1 MRPILL
7 SFGGGINSTALL
19 LEWVEQGKPLDLVI
33 FADTGSEMPET
44 YEFIDKY
51 VIPFCK
57 KHKIHFETVYY
68 TVSNKVAGVKKGH
81 WVEGERVSIYD
92 YYEYQKAVPSMIKRS
107 CTDKFKISPIEKYI
121 KQKWGDK
128 NLPLRLI
135 GIDAGESHRAKFIVD
150 PKTGKK
156 INVVAVS
163 ARSINKKRKFKV
175 NKKIFYKNP
184 LEIFKKNNI
193 DILFEAIGLSDG
205 ISKKVVETALKSKIH
220 VITPNKALISKH
232 GNELAKLAEKNKVN
246 LEFEASVAGGIPI
259 LRSIKEG
266 LATNK
271 ISKVYGILNG
281 TSNYI
286 LSEME
291 NSNENFADVL
301 KKAQILGYAEPG
313 NPKLDLNGFDAF
325 AKVRILS
332 ALAFNSKISKHKC
345 LMEGIEKIE
354 LKDIKIANQLD
365 LRIKLLGISEL
376 KNNHLFETVHPCLVS
391 KKSYIGNV
399 NGVMN
404 AVILQG
410 KPVGESV
417 LQGEGAGP
425 GPTSSS
431 LLSDLLSILRGNIK
445 KPFGVSV
452 SKLKSLKPYN
462 VNNYVNSLYLRFEV
476 KDKPGVLS
484 EITNRLAKYKISVKR
499 LIQTPDK
506 KNNKAT
512 IVIITH
518 KTTETNIHNCL
529 SIFKKNKNILKTPTL
544 IRLLG

>member
-1 MRPILL
+1 MNKIVNVAVVGLGQVGNYL
-7 SFGGGINSTALL
+7 YNELI
-19 LEWVEQGKPLDLVI
+19 I
-33 FADTGSEMPET
+33 
-44 YEFIDKY
+44 
-51 VIPFCK
+51 K
-57 KHKIHFETVYY
+57 KK
-68 TVSNKVAGVKKGH
+68 
-81 WVEGERVSIYD
+81 D
-92 YYEYQKAVPSMIKRS
+92 
-107 CTDKFKISPIEKYI
+107 IE
-121 KQKWGDK
+121 
-128 NLPLRLI
+128 L
-135 GIDAGESHRAKFIVD
+135 
-150 PKTGKK
+150 KTGKK
-156 INVVAVS
+156 INVVAIS
-163 ARSINKKRKFKV
+163 AKNINKKRKYKI
-175 NKKIFYKNP
+175 KRKIFYKNP
-184 LEIFKKNNI
+184 FEIFKKEKV
-193 DILFEAIGLSDG
+193 DILFEVIGQSDG
-205 ISKKVVETALKSKIH
+205 VSKKIVETALNNKIH

-232 GNELAKLAEKNKVN
+232 GNNLAKLAEKNNVN

-271 ISKVYGILNG
+271 LSKVYGILNG

-291 NSNENFADVL
+291 NSEQNFADVL
-301 KKAQILGYAEPG
+301 KKAQLLGYAEPG

-332 ALAFNSKISKHKC
+332 ALAFSSKISNKKC
-345 LMEGIEKIE
+345 LMEGIEKID

-376 KNNHLFETVHPCLVS
+376 KSNQLFETVHPCLVN

-404 AVILQG
+404 AVILNG

-445 KPFGVSV
+445 KPFGVTV
-452 SKLKSLKPYN
+452 NKLKTLKTYN

-476 KDKPGVLS
+476 KDRPGVLS
-484 EITNRLAKYKISVKR
+484 QITNRLAKYKISVKR

-512 IVIITH
+512 IVIVTH
-518 KTTETNIHNCL
+518 KTTELNCNSCL
-529 SIFKKNKNILKTPTL
+529 SIFKKNKNILKSPTL
-544 IRLLG
+544 IRLLD

>member
-1 MRPILL
+1 MKKIYNIAVVGLGQVGIYLL
-7 SFGGGINSTALL
+7 NELNH
-19 LEWVEQGKPLDLVI
+19 
-33 FADTGSEMPET
+33 
-44 YEFIDKY
+44 
-51 VIPFCK
+51 K
-57 KHKIHFETVYY
+57 KK
-68 TVSNKVAGVKKGH
+68 
-81 WVEGERVSIYD
+81 SI
-92 YYEYQKAVPSMIKRS
+92 EIKS
-107 CTDKFKISPIEKYI
+107 GT
-121 KQKWGDK
+121 
-128 NLPLRLI
+128 
-135 GIDAGESHRAKFIVD
+135 
-150 PKTGKK
+150 K
-156 INVVAVS
+156 INVVAIS
-163 ARSINKKRKFKV
+163 AKNIKKKRKFKI
-175 NKKIFYKNP
+175 NKRIFYTNP
-184 LEIFKKNNI
+184 FDILKKHKV

-205 ISKKVVETALKSKIH
+205 VSKKIVEKALKSKVH

-232 GNELAKLAEKNKVN
+232 GNYLAKLAEKNNVN

-271 ISKVYGILNG
+271 ISKIYGILNG

-291 NSNENFADVL
+291 NSNQKFNDVL
-301 KKAQILGYAEPG
+301 IKAQKLGYAEPG

-332 ALAFNSKISKHKC
+332 ALAFNSKISQHKC

-365 LRIKLLGISEL
+365 LRIKLLGITEL
-376 KNNHLFETVHPCLVS
+376 KNNQLFETVHPCLVN

-404 AVILQG
+404 AVILEG
-410 KPVGESV
+410 KPVGETI

-445 KPFGVSV
+445 KPFGIPFAQL
-452 SKLKSLKPYN
+452 KALKSYN
-462 VNNYVNSLYLRFEV
+462 INNYTNSLYLRFEV
-476 KDKPGVLS
+476 RDRPGVLS
-484 EITNRLAKYKISVKR
+484 QITNRLAKFKISVKR

-506 KNNKAT
+506 INKKAT

-518 KTTETNIHNCL
+518 KTSEINSKKCL
-529 SIFKKNKNILKTPTL
+529 SIFKNNKNILKFPTL
-544 IRLLG
+544 IRLYN

>member
-1 MRPILL
+1 MNKIVNVAVVGLGQVGNYL
-7 SFGGGINSTALL
+7 NNELI
-19 LEWVEQGKPLDLVI
+19 I
-33 FADTGSEMPET
+33 
-44 YEFIDKY
+44 
-51 VIPFCK
+51 K
-57 KHKIHFETVYY
+57 KK
-68 TVSNKVAGVKKGH
+68 
-81 WVEGERVSIYD
+81 D
-92 YYEYQKAVPSMIKRS
+92 
-107 CTDKFKISPIEKYI
+107 IE
-121 KQKWGDK
+121 
-128 NLPLRLI
+128 L
-135 GIDAGESHRAKFIVD
+135 
-150 PKTGKK
+150 KTGKRV
-156 INVVAVS
+156 NVVAIS
-163 ARSINKKRKFKV
+163 AKNINKKRKYKI
-175 NKKIFYKNP
+175 NRKIFYKNP
-184 LEIFKKNNI
+184 FEIFKKEKV
-193 DILFEAIGLSDG
+193 DILFEVIGQSDG
-205 ISKKVVETALKSKIH
+205 VSKKLVETALKNKIH

-232 GNELAKLAEKNKVN
+232 GNNLAKLAEKNNVN

-271 ISKVYGILNG
+271 LSKVYGILNG

-291 NSNENFADVL
+291 NSEQNFADVL
-301 KKAQILGYAEPG
+301 KKAQDLGYAEPG
-313 NPKLDLNGFDAF
+313 NPKLDLNGFDAL

-332 ALAFNSKISKHKC
+332 ALAFNSKISNKKC
-345 LMEGIEKIE
+345 LMEGIEKID

-376 KNNHLFETVHPCLVS
+376 KNNQLFETVHPCLVS

-404 AVILQG
+404 AVILNG

-452 SKLKSLKPYN
+452 NKLKTLKTYN

-476 KDKPGVLS
+476 KDRPGVLS
-484 EITNRLAKYKISVKR
+484 QITNRLAKYKISVKR

-512 IVIITH
+512 IVIVTH
-518 KTTETNIHNCL
+518 KTTELNCNSCL
-529 SIFKKNKNILKTPTL
+529 SIFKKNNNILKSPTL
-544 IRLLG
+544 IRLLD

>member
-1 MRPILL
+1 MKNNINIAVVGLGQVGSYLL
-7 SFGGGINSTALL
+7 NELNI
-19 LEWVEQGKPLDLVI
+19 
-33 FADTGSEMPET
+33 
-44 YEFIDKY
+44 
-51 VIPFCK
+51 K
-57 KHKIHFETVYY
+57 KK
-68 TVSNKVAGVKKGH
+68 
-81 WVEGERVSIYD
+81 D
-92 YYEYQKAVPSMIKRS
+92 
-107 CTDKFKISPIEKYI
+107 IE
-121 KQKWGDK
+121 
-128 NLPLRLI
+128 L
-135 GIDAGESHRAKFIVD
+135 
-150 PKTGKK
+150 KTGKK

-163 ARSINKKRKFKV
+163 ARNINKKRQFKID
-175 NKKIFYKNP
+175 KKIFFKNP
-184 LEIFKKNNI
+184 LEIFNKKKV

-205 ISKKVVETALKSKIH
+205 ISKKIVETALKNKIH

-232 GNELAKLAEKNKVN
+232 GNDLAKLAEKNNVN
-246 LEFEASVAGGIPI
+246 LEFEASVAGGIPV

-286 LSEME
+286 LTEME
-291 NSNENFADVL
+291 NSNLNFTEVL
-301 KKAQILGYAEPG
+301 KKAQKLGYAEPG

-332 ALAFNSKISKHKC
+332 ALAFHSKISKYKC

-365 LRIKLLGISEL
+365 LRVKLLGISEL
-376 KNNHLFETVHPCLVS
+376 KNNQLFETVHPCLVN

-404 AVILQG
+404 AVIIEG
-410 KPVGESV
+410 KPVGESI

-425 GPTSSS
+425 GPTSSA

-445 KPFGVSV
+445 NPFGVKV
-452 SKLKSLKPYN
+452 SKLKSLKAYN
-462 VNNYVNSLYLRFEV
+462 SNNYINSLYLRFEV

-484 EITNRLAKYKISVKR
+484 QITNRLAKYKISIKR
-499 LIQTPDK
+499 IIQTPDK

-518 KTTETNIHNCL
+518 KTSELNCSNCL
-529 SIFKKNKNILKTPTL
+529 SIFKKNKNILKNPIL

>member
-1 MRPILL
+1 MKKIYNIAVVGLGQVGIYLL
-7 SFGGGINSTALL
+7 NELNH
-19 LEWVEQGKPLDLVI
+19 
-33 FADTGSEMPET
+33 
-44 YEFIDKY
+44 
-51 VIPFCK
+51 K
-57 KHKIHFETVYY
+57 KK
-68 TVSNKVAGVKKGH
+68 N
-81 WVEGERVSIYD
+81 
-92 YYEYQKAVPSMIKRS
+92 
-107 CTDKFKISPIEKYI
+107 IEI
-121 KQKWGDK
+121 
-128 NLPLRLI
+128 
-135 GIDAGESHRAKFIVD
+135 
-150 PKTGKK
+150 KTGTK
-156 INVVAVS
+156 INVVAIS
-163 ARSINKKRKFKV
+163 AKNIKKKRKFKI
-175 NKKIFYKNP
+175 NKRIFYTNP
-184 LEIFKKNNI
+184 FDILKKHKV

-205 ISKKVVETALKSKIH
+205 VSKKIVEKALKSKVH

-232 GNELAKLAEKNKVN
+232 GNYLAKLAEKNNVN

-271 ISKVYGILNG
+271 ISKIYGILNG

-291 NSNENFADVL
+291 NSNQKFNDVL
-301 KKAQILGYAEPG
+301 IKAQKLGYAEPG

-332 ALAFNSKISKHKC
+332 ALAFNSKISQHKC

-365 LRIKLLGISEL
+365 LRIKLLGITEL
-376 KNNHLFETVHPCLVS
+376 KNNQLFETVHPCLVN

-404 AVILQG
+404 AVILEG
-410 KPVGESV
+410 KPVGESI

-445 KPFGVSV
+445 KPFGIPIAQL
-452 SKLKSLKPYN
+452 KALKSYN
-462 VNNYVNSLYLRFEV
+462 INNYTNSLYLRFEV
-476 KDKPGVLS
+476 RDRPGVLS
-484 EITNRLAKYKISVKR
+484 QITNRLAKFKISVKR

-506 KNNKAT
+506 INKKAT

-518 KTTETNIHNCL
+518 KTSEINSKKCL
-529 SIFKKNKNILKTPTL
+529 SIFKNNKNILKFPTL
-544 IRLLG
+544 IRLYN